1 MVINSDENTRS
12 ITKETTEVFSISEHE
27 EADTRLFFHAGMS
40 NEATVIV
47 PKDSEVFLLLIY
59 SLGQFD
65 DFATPPPLW
74 YMKIDFDP
82 FSASVALI

>member
-1 MVINSDENTRS
+1 
-12 ITKETTEVFSISEHE
+12 
-27 EADTRLFFHAGMS
+27 MS

-47 PKDSEVFLLLIY
+47 AKDSEVFLLLIY

-65 DFATPPPLW
+65 DFVTPPPLW

>member
-1 MVINSDENTRS
+1 MN
-12 ITKETTEVFSISEHE
+12 
-27 EADTRLFFHAGMS
+27 

-47 PKDSEVFLLLIY
+47 AKDSEVFLLLIY